1 MKYVCDTNIYTKEL
15 RLYPPYDPPI
25 NVVEAAEFWIN
36 KYIYIYIYSIIIS
49 VVINLCNQFLLLLSS
64 LLLY

>member
-36 KYIYIYIYSIIIS
+36 KYIYIYSIIIS